1 MTVDGTVK
9 RTLAQIRALPRRDVP
24 SVRAIRKALSAELR
38 SASAGEAVAVGEGLA
53 AHLPR
58 WLGYE
63 IITKHPAARISLR
76 IKDVERLGILDSW
89 YAVDAFGI
97 YISGPAWRD
106 GQIRTDD
113 IKRWA
118 KSPDFWWR
126 RAALVSTVPLNQ
138 KSHGNGFRTSDTLA
152 ICELLIDDRED
163 MVVKALSWALRVLAS
178 RDPNAVRD
186 FLDRHVDRL
195 AARVKRE
202 TNTKL
207 VHGLKNYR
215 PNKKTP
221 AGRKR

>member
-1 MTVDGTVK
+1 M
-9 RTLAQIRALPRRDVP
+9 PP
-24 SVRAIRKALSAELR
+24 VRAIRKALSAQLR
-38 SASAGEAVAVGEGLA
+38 DAPARDVVAVGEALA
-53 AHLPR
+53 RHTPR

-63 IITKHPAARISLR
+63 IITKHRAALASLR
-76 IKDVERLGILDSW
+76 LKDIERLGILDSW
-89 YAVDAFGI
+89 YATDGFGG

-106 GQIRTDD
+106 GQIKTSD

-118 KSPDFWWR
+118 KSEDFWWR
-126 RAALVSTVPLNQ
+126 RVALVSTVPLNQ
-138 KSHGNGFRTSDTLA
+138 KSHGNGFRTGDTLA
-152 ICELLIDDRED
+152 ICEMLIDDRED

-207 VHGLKNYR
+207 V
-215 PNKKTP
+215 T
-221 AGRKR
+221 GRKNNPAKKKKPKGRNT

>member
-1 MTVDGTVK
+1 VDIDGTVK
-9 RTLAQIRALPRRDVP
+9 RTLAQVRALPRRNVP

-38 SASAGEAVAVGEGLA
+38 SAGAREVVAIGQGLA

-63 IITKHPAARISLR
+63 TIAKHRAALASLR
-76 IKDVERLGILDSW
+76 IKQVERLGILDSW
-89 YAVDAFGI
+89 YATDGFGI
-97 YISGPAWRD
+97 YISGPTWRD
-106 GQIRTDD
+106 GRIETADIR
-113 IKRWA
+113 RWA
-118 KSPDFWWR
+118 TSKDFWWR

-138 KSHGNGFRTSDTLA
+138 KSHGNGYRTDDTLA
-152 ICELLIDDRED
+152 ICALLVDDRED

-178 RDPNAVRD
+178 RDPGAVRD

-207 VHGLKNYR
+207 VTGAKNKR
-215 PNKKTP
+215 K
-221 AGRKR
+221 AGI